1 MPKLSKVLFSLNS
14 LRKALGSE
22 LFFNSTKFDFHIQI
36 LNDLKVANVLVL
48 APHPD
53 DDSFGCGG
61 TIKKMANS
69 GAKITVAYFCDGG
82 GGIKETR
89 DKTQDTNNKELVE
102 TRKKEAK
109 ATASI
114 LGISEQVFFGYKDGE
129 LSKGKAVL
137 KALADLI
144 KRVKPDIIFVPSF
157 IDNHPDHKA
166 VNDILVN
173 FLEKNESVF
182 EIWAYEVWTPLY
194 ANRIVMIND
203 EKEVKEQ
210 SMLAHQSQLEARGY
224 VKAVLGLNQY
234 RAEINNRTGLA
245 EAYFASSSSVY
256 KELYKKSLN

>member
-1 MPKLSKVLFSLNS
+1 MKKLLKVLFSLNS
-14 LRKALGSE
+14 LKKALGSQ

-36 LNDLKVANVLVL
+36 LNEIKVKNVLVL

-61 TIKKMANS
+61 TIKKMATT
-69 GAKITVAYFCDGG
+69 GANITVAYFCDGSG
-82 GGIKETR
+82 GVKEN
-89 DKTQDTNNKELVE
+89 DQNKKNSELISIRKEE
-102 TRKKEAK
+102 TRK
-109 ATASI
+109 TAEI
-114 LGISEQVFFGYKDGE
+114 LGIKEQVFFGYQDGE

-173 FLEKNESVF
+173 FIEKNESVF

-203 EKEVKEQ
+203 EKEAKEQ

-224 VKAVLGLNQY
+224 TKAVLGLNQY
-234 RAEINNRTGLA
+234 RAEINNRSGLA
-245 EAYFASSSSVY
+245 EAFFASSPAVY

>member
-1 MPKLSKVLFSLNS
+1 MKKFLKILLSLNS
-14 LRKALGSE
+14 LKKALGTQ

-36 LNDLKVANVLVL
+36 IDKIDAKKVLVL

-61 TIKKMANS
+61 TIKKMATT
-69 GAKITVAYFCDGG
+69 GANITVAYFCDGSG
-82 GGIKETR
+82 GVGENSELKIK
-89 DKTQDTNNKELVE
+89 NSELVE

-109 ATASI
+109 ATVEI
-114 LGISEQVFFGYKDGE
+114 LGISEQVFFGYQDGE

-144 KRVKPDIIFVPSF
+144 KRVEPDIIFVPSF

-173 FLEKNESVF
+173 FLEKNQCGF

-194 ANRIVMIND
+194 ANRIMMIND
-203 EKEVKEQ
+203 EKEAKEQ

-224 VKAVLGLNQY
+224 VNAVLGLNQY
-234 RAEINNRTGLA
+234 RAEINNRSGLA
-245 EAYFASSSSVY
+245 EAYFASSPTVY